1 MNGLT
6 LEKRLWKFSNDEAVA
21 HQRCLWMKNF
31 ERYAIG
37 IWGQCCFNTSLKEHL
52 SASFELNG
60 VSTLQGSLRVLAKS
74 LITSLAWRNTPV
86 ISEKASHLIVASGE
100 KEVQKICEAKIV
112 DRSRTEVALGK
123 RIGLVRSSF
132 TGRASLWDVVGMM
145 IFILAILL
153 LGVLTRQL
161 SCRSAIWRFPTS
173 LMEAQNIVRISQANG
188 LPVLLGN
195 LDHLNSSWI
204 LRALGKESM
213 GIASPPF
220 LHINCENLRIPN
232 IVLQE
237 KWQEEEIKL
246 SNSIEIGGEIYF
258 WENAMTSLE
267 GLSPSAHFEGRKRK
281 IFVLSSGYWLRRELN
296 HGNGSRISELASIE
310 YQLMNMVRDS
320 GAGVEILAH
329 PREFKYPDEMRAFY
343 PSDVLPIRSL
353 NEIGAAEYV
362 GASFVG
368 CQSTAFNS
376 CLRLKDQ
383 GCVHEVLMV
392 VPKSWEKWSLNELS
406 IGTSIVTIDKVS
418 SRLNKMC

>member
-1 MNGLT
+1 M
-6 LEKRLWKFSNDEAVA
+6 
-21 HQRCLWMKNF
+21 MKGSR
-31 ERYAIG
+31 RYARG
-37 IWGQCCFNTSLKEHL
+37 IWAQCCLNTPLKEHL

-60 VSTLQGSLRVLAKS
+60 VSTFQGSLKILTKS
-74 LITSLAWRNTPV
+74 LFASIARADVPV
-86 ISEKASHLIVASGE
+86 IPVTASHLVVASGG

-112 DRSRTEVALGK
+112 SHSGMEVAIGK

-132 TGRASLWDVVGMM
+132 TGRASLWDVAGMM
-145 IFILAILL
+145 IFVFATLFF
-153 LGVLTRQL
+153 GVLTRQL

-173 LMEAQNIVRISQANG
+173 LMEAKNIVRISKAKG
-188 LPVLLGN
+188 LSVLLGN
-195 LDHLNSSWI
+195 LDHVNSAWI
-204 LRALGKESM
+204 LRALGMESM
-213 GIASPPF
+213 GLASPPF

-246 SNSIEIGGEIYF
+246 SKSIQIGGEIYF

-267 GLSPSAHFEGRKRK
+267 GLSPSAYFEGRKRK

-320 GAGVEILAH
+320 GAGAEILAH
-329 PREFKYPDEMRAFY
+329 PREFKYPEEMRAFY

-353 NEIGAAEYV
+353 DEIGAAEYV

-392 VPKSWEKWSLNELS
+392 VPDSWEKWSLNELS